1 MPRHM
6 ALTLTTDERTELER
20 RTRSRKLRAEDA
32 RRAQMILM
40 LADGKA
46 DTMARVAKDTLG
58 APARVPPASAAKH
71 EQHEENDQ

>member
-46 DTMARVAKDTLG
+46 DTMARVAKDRLG
-58 APARVPPASAAKH
+58 APARVPPATAAED